1 MILSDTHDSTNISIQ
16 IKLVYQP
23 RLILC
28 KHKGHDWGQHE
39 VVRLVCGLKMA
50 IQLGFNIAVICA
62 IWSDRITLHLAS
74 GSKFFFFRLVSN
86 KKEEKIYFLSRII
99 VLIDHLIF
107 HLLITWFHMVLIRS
121 ISHKYLLYW
130 ANKSWKVNGF
140 PVWCLGKHYPAS
152 ILGIAQLVLVASLL
166 IVFCLVF
173 FLRSIISIAWQAGMG
188 KARFMLYLLFS
199 LNIFLNFILCLLI
212 CIACDTLLLF

>member
-1 MILSDTHDSTNISIQ
+1 
-16 IKLVYQP
+16 
-23 RLILC
+23 
-28 KHKGHDWGQHE
+28 
-39 VVRLVCGLKMA
+39 
-50 IQLGFNIAVICA
+50 
-62 IWSDRITLHLAS
+62 
-74 GSKFFFFRLVSN
+74 
-86 KKEEKIYFLSRII
+86 
-99 VLIDHLIF
+99 
-107 HLLITWFHMVLIRS
+107 MVLNRS

-166 IVFCLVF
+166 IVFYLVF

-188 KARFMLYLLFS
+188 KARFMFYLLFS
-199 LNIFLNFILCLLI
+199 LNIFLNFVFCLLI